1 MLASPF
7 ALRDVDDVENF
18 VAATINRAL
27 PGLDESEF
35 EELKLE
41 GLAIMCELHK
51 KFEPRREGYQQDG
64 RFSGFAAMYLPRK
77 LGDAWHRLHP
87 EHRYVTDPESG
98 RRSWIYD
105 QAPVSLD
112 GIAERAMH
120 QSGQRQVMGNGF
132 DQVLHTARRPNEFVP
147 IRVPSGAAGPA

>member
-18 VAATINRAL
+18 VAATIQRAL
-27 PGLDESEF
+27 PGLEEGEF

-41 GLAIMCELHK
+41 GLAIMCELDR

-64 RFSGFAAMYLPRK
+64 RFSGYAAMYLPRK

-112 GIAERAMH
+112 GIAERAMQ
-120 QSGQRQVMGNGF
+120 QSGMRRVMGTGLDNA
-132 DQVLHTARRPNEFVP
+132 LHNARRPHEFVP
-147 IRVPSGAAGPA
+147 VRTPSTAG